1 MKTVLR
7 NYFIQSWLIVLVLS
21 FLVGLSLIGVSLY
34 NMWHADKG
42 LMKEVARTI
51 LRRLPQD
58 ELTAGNVPLETMS
71 ELEGLV
77 REFFDED
84 YAEFAVISKQDTI
97 IFKTQNFKL
106 KRFEVGELKTI
117 RCETFYV
124 DSVSGSGWADSL
136 KEWRTILRDAL
147 PNGRGQVVVSVRS
160 HFEMSERIIEALV
173 ASVLFGLVVAL
184 FLTRRFYRLI
194 FSPLK
199 TIAQVL
205 EAVRGGDLKAR
216 VGIHLSRH
224 EIDRVGV
231 TLDATLAD
239 LESMF
244 HRMER
249 FSRDVAH
256 ELNTPLT
263 VLRGNLELAFT
274 RERSREE
281 LEDLLGQ
288 MENELNRLAS
298 TVKDL
303 LLMGSAPAKFHARF
317 ETVRFDEICRD
328 SAYALQPLADEQA
341 IQLRLDSEEVQLN
354 GAEVLLFRL
363 VYNLLHNA
371 IKFSPS
377 ASEVWVRLVNTEDG
391 VVLSV
396 DDAGTGIGE
405 RDLPHIFE
413 PFYQAD
419 ESRRTG
425 TGLGLSLVQWIAE
438 VHGAQVEALN
448 RPEGGARFCV
458 RFRLD

>member
-1 MKTVLR
+1 MRSVLR
-7 NYFIQSWLIVLVLS
+7 HYFLQSWLIVACLS
-21 FLVGLSLIGVSLY
+21 FLVGLAFIGSSLHT
-34 NMWHADKG
+34 MWHTDKRM
-42 LMKEVARTI
+42 MKEMARTI
-51 LRRLPQD
+51 SRRLP
-58 ELTAGNVPLETMS
+58 EEPLCDSNCPEAQMHS
-71 ELEGLV
+71 VEQMIL
-77 REFFDED
+77 EFFED
-84 YAEFAVISKQDTI
+84 DHPEFAVMDLSGNVIFQSKG
-97 IFKTQNFKL
+97 FKVNRYKL
-106 KRFEVGELKTI
+106 SELNKLRHEVY
-117 RCETFYV
+117 YV
-124 DSVSGSGWADSL
+124 DKVSGSGWVHQL
-136 KEWRTILRDAL
+136 EHWRGILRHEL
-147 PNGRGQVVVSVRS
+147 PDQRGQVLISVNS
-160 HFEMSERIIEALV
+160 DFEILERLVEALT
-173 ASVLFGLVVAL
+173 AAVLFGLLVAL
-184 FLTRRFYRLI
+184 LLTRRFRRLI
-194 FSPLK
+194 YRPLK
-199 TIAQVL
+199 KIAEVL
-205 EAVRGGDLKAR
+205 QSVRSGNLKAR
-216 VGIHLSRH
+216 VGKKEPKH
-224 EIDRVGV
+224 EIDRVGLA
-231 TLDATLAD
+231 LDATLDD

-244 HRMER
+244 IRMER

-281 LEDLLGQ
+281 LEELLGQ

-341 IQLRLDSEEVQLN
+341 IQLRLDMEEVQLN

-371 IKFSPS
+371 IKFSAS
-377 ASEVWVRLVNTEDG
+377 ASDVWVNLVNTEDG

-396 DDAGTGIGE
+396 DDAGPGIGE
-405 RDLPHIFE
+405 RDLAHIFE

-438 VHGAQVEALN
+438 VHGAEVEALN

-458 RFRLD
+458 RFRVD